1 MQLIALLTLASA
13 VNVNVQVTPV
23 QKVIQLL
30 QGMAEKGK
38 EEKHA
43 EQVQFASYKQFC
55 DDTTVEKQ
63 RAIKENTA
71 LMEQLTASIQKAE
84 ADAATLAKEIAQLDE
99 DISVWEGDKKAAT
112 EVRQLENADYM
123 TTHKD
128 YSESVDALERAI
140 AVLKKQAYDRTQA
153 ELVQVKQVAEAPLI
167 PEHAKKVIAAFLS
180 QGDELGD
187 DPMAVSAPEA
197 NAYEFQSQGVIDMLE
212 KLHDKFED
220 ERTDLEK
227 EESNARHAFEMLV
240 QDLTAQINT
249 ATDDRES
256 KAGQKA

>member
-1 MQLIALLTLASA
+1 MQFIALLTLAA
-13 VNVNVQVTPV
+13 AVNVQVTPV

-43 EQVQFASYKQFC
+43 EQVQFAAYKQFC

-71 LMEQLTASIQKAE
+71 KMEQLVAAIQKAE

-112 EVRQLENADYM
+112 EVREMENADYLS
-123 TTHKD
+123 THKD

-140 AVLKKQAYDRTQA
+140 VNLKKQSGDVGPA
-153 ELVQVKQVAEAPLI
+153 LMQVKQNQMI
-167 PEHAKKVIAAFLS
+167 
-180 QGDELGD
+180 
-187 DPMAVSAPEA
+187 
-197 NAYEFQSQGVIDMLE
+197 
-212 KLHDKFED
+212 
-220 ERTDLEK
+220 RR
-227 EESNARHAFEMLV
+227 RHARSSMPSSRRIRRSHRTRCPLALPR
-240 QDLTAQINT
+240 LTPTSSSPRASST
-249 ATDDRES
+249 CLRS
-256 KAGQKA
+256 